1 MTARRS
7 AAPRYRELLMS
18 VLTGTPAP
26 TCPVFAHQHHP
37 AADQDG
43 DRLAEATLAW
53 QSRFDAD
60 LVKIT
65 PASTW
70 QIRDYGIE
78 DADDPA
84 DPLGRRRITR
94 RVVTCPDDWR
104 RLPRL
109 APHGGFTGR
118 ILRAA
123 ALVKRGSP
131 AAPVLATVYSPASQA
146 AKLAGDA
153 LFAEHV
159 HRRRDAVSIG
169 MRTITDNTTRLIAA
183 LADIGVD
190 GVFLAAQNARRDL
203 FSVQL
208 YAEALLSG
216 DLACLDA
223 AGALACNILHLH
235 GDGVLHGL
243 FQDAGAF
250 LLHLEASSGN
260 PSIEALLGDG
270 AAVASGPSPGG
281 VISAGSGDAAMTEIH
296 AMLRRYKGPRFVL
309 APGCTLPLSTPAANI
324 DALIDAARTPR
335 PDRPPPPIERRN
347 LADQARYT
355 AAPMK

>member
-1 MTARRS
+1 MNARRC
-7 AAPRYRELLMS
+7 AAPRYRELLMA
-18 VLTGTPAP
+18 VLSGTPTP
-26 TCPVFAHQHHP
+26 VCPVFAYQHHP
-37 AADQDG
+37 SADQDG

-78 DADDPA
+78 DADDPD
-84 DPLGRRRITR
+84 DPLGRRRITQ

-109 APHGGFTGR
+109 APHVGFTGR
-118 ILRAA
+118 MLRAA

-146 AKLAGDA
+146 AKLAGDE
-153 LFAEHV
+153 LFAEHLL
-159 HRRRDAVSIG
+159 RRPDDVAAG
-169 MRTITDNTTRLIAA
+169 LRTITDNTTRLIAA
-183 LADIGVD
+183 LADTGVD
-190 GVFLAAQNARRDL
+190 GVFLAAQNARSER
-203 FSVQL
+203 FPASL
-208 YAEALLSG
+208 YAQALLSG

-235 GDGVLHGL
+235 GDGVHHGL
-243 FQDAGAF
+243 FQGVGSF

-260 PSIEALLGDG
+260 PSIDALLRDG
-270 AAVASGPSPGG
+270 ATVASGPSPGG
-281 VISAGSGDAAMTEIH
+281 AISAGSRDAVVTEVH
-296 AMLRRYKGPRFVL
+296 AMLRRFKGPRFVL

-324 DALIDAARTPR
+324 DALFDAARVQR
-335 PDRPPPPIERRN
+335 PDRRPH
-347 LADQARYT
+347 LAR
-355 AAPMK
+355 

>member
-1 MTARRS
+1 MNAQRR
-7 AAPRYRELLMS
+7 AAPRYRELLMA
-18 VLTGTPAP
+18 VLSGTPAP
-26 TCPVFAHQHHP
+26 VCPVFAHQHHP
-37 AADQDG
+37 SADQDG
-43 DRLAEATLAW
+43 ERLAEATLAW

-70 QIRDYGIE
+70 QIRDYGVE
-78 DADDPA
+78 DSDDPG

-94 RVVTCPDDWR
+94 RVVTRPDDWR

-109 APHGGFTGR
+109 DPHSGFTAR

-123 ALVKRGSP
+123 VLVKRGSP

-146 AKLAGDA
+146 AKLAGDG

-159 HRRRDAVSIG
+159 RRRREDVAAG
-169 MRTITDNTTRLIAA
+169 LRTIADNTTRLIAA

-190 GVFLAAQNARRDL
+190 GVFLAAQNARSEL
-203 FSVQL
+203 FPARL

-223 AGALACNILHLH
+223 ASGLSCNILHLH
-235 GDGVLHGL
+235 GDGVHHEL
-243 FQDAGAF
+243 FQDVGSL

-260 PSIEALLGDG
+260 ASIEALLRSG
-270 AAVASGPSPGG
+270 AKVASGPSPGG
-281 VISAGSGDAAMTEIH
+281 AISAGNRDAALTEVH
-296 AMLRRYKGPRFVL
+296 AMLRRFKGPRFVL

-324 DALIDAARTPR
+324 DALFDAARAER
-335 PDRPPPPIERRN
+335 PDRRPPP
-347 LADQARYT
+347 AG
-355 AAPMK
+355 